1 VRGATKTSWVLPLSR
16 RRTGD
21 LNDAKVLT
29 VDTEYSELTHRT
41 ALEFPELR
49 VISVADVNFRVSAD
63 GRYRRPTI

>member
-1 VRGATKTSWVLPLSR
+1 M
-16 RRTGD
+16 
-21 LNDAKVLT
+21 LT